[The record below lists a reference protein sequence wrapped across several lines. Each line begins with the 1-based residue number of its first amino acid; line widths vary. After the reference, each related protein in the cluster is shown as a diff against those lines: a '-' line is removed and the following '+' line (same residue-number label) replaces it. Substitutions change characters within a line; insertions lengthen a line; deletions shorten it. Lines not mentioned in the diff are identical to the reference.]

1 MELMTVGTLAKR
13 AKVSI
18 RTLQYYDKM
27 GLLKP
32 SQISEGGRRMY
43 SVQDMTILH
52 QIITFK
58 NLGLSLNEIKQ
69 RLIPIHTNEDI
80 KKMLIK
86 QAELIKAQIQKAN
99 HVIESIQMIAS
110 EIDTEQAVNWSKY
123 SNMLQLIQENN
134 ESFWVMNY
142 LDHELLDNIVQ
153 VHGHYSEQ
161 ELPSD
166 WLVKSLKQAKALM
179 DSGATPES
187 SEAQAL
193 AADMWAIVERY
204 TQGQPEMIQRLY
216 VFFKDAAQWPS
227 QYAEMQKST
236 HEFLEASI
244 EYHLRRQR

>member
-58 NLGLSLNEIKQ
+58 NLGLSLDEIKQ

-153 VHGHYSEQ
+153 VHEHYSEQ

-179 DSGATPES
+179 DAGATPES

-193 AADMWAIVERY
+193 AAEMWAMVERY

-227 QYAEMQKST
+227 QFAEIQKST

-244 EYHLRRQR
+244 DYHLRRQQ